1 MVTSNPNQTEKSKR
15 RSFLMKFKRRQEPA
29 QSAEFKH
36 GSVNGASSFNTQMQV
51 PAISIGSAPTQNKS
65 PHPGAQWGK
74 IWTNSTNWLS
84 KWRGKSNS
92 NKHQVV
98 FESLSELRKLYH
110 TVLKETQQSY
120 VYIHLDSMYRT
131 ADFLARIATAENLPR
146 VAQLGAALATLLYNL
161 YTTPK
166 PIQQIP
172 LRTVA
177 QALDVL
183 DKLALEAGFP
193 VITENTIPPCILVV
207 DDDATCAQVI
217 ATAVERTGLKAVN
230 LNSPLIALE
239 VVKTNRFQLV
249 YLDISMPNMMGFE
262 VCSRLRM
269 LPGYEHVP
277 IVFVTSHADFST
289 RTHASLSGGT
299 DFVLKPFLLTEL
311 VVKTHCHINHSRLT
325 NQVLEAGYPNAKA
338 PMATGQPLF

>member
-1 MVTSNPNQTEKSKR
+1 MNTE
-15 RSFLMKFKRRQEPA
+15 FFVKFKRERKPTADKGTNAESDIAASRSREMQFTTNGDGLRA
-29 QSAEFKH
+29 HQSEAATA
-36 GSVNGASSFNTQMQV
+36 GT
-51 PAISIGSAPTQNKS
+51 P
-65 PHPGAQWGK
+65 WGK
-74 IWTNSTNWLS
+74 RWKNPANWLS
-84 KWRGKSNS
+84 RWRKKSATPS
-92 NKHQVV
+92 EQTV
-98 FESLSELRKLYH
+98 FEALAELRRLYH
-110 TVLKETQQSY
+110 TVLKETQQSH
-120 VYIHLDSMYRT
+120 VYIQLNAMYRA
-131 ADFLARIATAENLPR
+131 ADFLTRLTAAANQQ
-146 VAQLGAALATLLYNL
+146 AFTQLSAALTTLLYNL

-166 PIQQIP
+166 TTQHIP

-177 QALDVL
+177 QALDTL
-183 DKLALEAGFP
+183 DKLALAAETP
-193 VITENTIPPCILVV
+193 VRLEDSVPPCILVV

-217 ATAVERTGLKAVN
+217 ATAVERTGLKAIN
-230 LNSPLIALE
+230 LDSPLVALE

-269 LPGYEHVP
+269 LPGYEQVP

-311 VVKTHCHINHSRLT
+311 VVKTLCHINHFRIT
-325 NQVLEAGYPNAKA
+325 NQILEAGYPNAKA